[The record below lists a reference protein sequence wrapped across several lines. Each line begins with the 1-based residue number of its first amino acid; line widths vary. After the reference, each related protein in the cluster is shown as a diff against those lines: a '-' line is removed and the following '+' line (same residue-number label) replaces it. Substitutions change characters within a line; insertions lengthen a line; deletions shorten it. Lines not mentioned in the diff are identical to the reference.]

1 MWFSDIPK
9 LFEKRSNPQHL
20 HALVEMSPEELD
32 VLPVGA
38 IRLGRDGTVLGYNQ
52 AESRLSGLLP
62 ERVLGR
68 NFFTEI
74 APCTNVRE
82 FAGEFHEGIRRGELY
97 AVFPFL
103 FNFRPTPKL
112 VTVTMYLYKPT
123 GNVWVL
129 VKSDPAQVA
138 ALP

>member
-1 MWFSDIPK
+1 MWFQDISR
-9 LFEKRSNPQHL
+9 LFEKRSDPQHL
-20 HALVEMSPEELD
+20 HALVEMSSEALD
-32 VLPVGA
+32 TLPVGA
-38 IRLGRDGTVLGYNQ
+38 IRLGQDGTVLGYNQ
-52 AESRLSGLLP
+52 TESRLSGLAP
-62 ERVLGR
+62 SRVIGR

-82 FAGEFHEGIRRGELY
+82 FAGEFHEGVRCGELY

-103 FNFRPTPKL
+103 FNFRPNPKL

-129 VKSDPAQVA
+129 VKSDPGA
-138 ALP
+138 AGAAA

>member
-1 MWFSDIPK
+1 MWFSDIYK
-9 LFEKRSNPQHL
+9 LFEKHSNPNHL

-52 AESRLSGLLP
+52 AESRLSGLLA

-82 FAGEFHEGIRRGELY
+82 FAGEFHEGIKRGELY

-103 FNFRPTPKL
+103 FNFRPPKL
-112 VTVTMYLYKPT
+112 VTVTMYLYKPS

-129 VKSDPAQVA
+129 VKSDPAQSTA
-138 ALP
+138 PS